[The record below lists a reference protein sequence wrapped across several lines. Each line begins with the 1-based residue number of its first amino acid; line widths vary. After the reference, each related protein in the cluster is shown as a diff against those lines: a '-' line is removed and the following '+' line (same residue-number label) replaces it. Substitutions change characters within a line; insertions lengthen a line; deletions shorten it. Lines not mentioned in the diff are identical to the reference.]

1 MLQNVTMFVNKNHER
16 RETGVMNSK
25 SMFDQL
31 FFPRISESWE
41 GIEADEFVGF
51 LHPKC
56 QEIITAEKLLT
67 LLGEGRKLR
76 VKFGIDP
83 TASDIHIGHLVPMM
97 LLRQF
102 AKASHHID
110 FIIGDFTALVGDPT
124 ERDTGRVPLTPE
136 QIAINMRTFQDQV
149 SRFVDLS
156 CLEVHHNSEW
166 LNPMTLQE
174 VFAVFQRINL
184 TEAVQREDF
193 RKRMRNSQAV
203 SLAEVCYGVLM
214 GIDSIRLSTDVEIG
228 GIDQLLNFQQC
239 RKIMREKGMEEE
251 VALMV
256 PLLEGTDGGG
266 RKMSKSFG
274 NTVPVTA
281 SLEDKFGKIM
291 SIPDRLIFQYF
302 CSFADVHQ
310 RELDGLKAF
319 VASDPLEAKK
329 QLATFLVALEAK
341 DLSQGLRERESFE
354 RKFSQRVITE
364 EDCIQLTANVG
375 QNLFALLAAS
385 EEFKSKGE
393 LRRLFEQNA
402 VRLITDSEES
412 ILDISANVTG
422 SCKLRVGKL
431 RFFKIN
437 VGQ

>member
-1 MLQNVTMFVNKNHER
+1 
-16 RETGVMNSK
+16 MNSK
-25 SMFDQL
+25 SRFDQL

-41 GIEADEFVGF
+41 GIEAGELIGF

-56 QEIITAEKLLT
+56 QEIITAERLRALLN
-67 LLGEGRKLR
+67 EGRKLR

-97 LLRQF
+97 LLKQF
-102 AKASHHID
+102 AKAGHHID

-149 SRFVDLS
+149 GRFIDLS
-156 CLEVHHNSEW
+156 CLKVHHNSGW

-174 VFAVFQRINL
+174 VFAIFQRINL

-256 PLLEGTDGGG
+256 PLLKGTDGGG

-310 RELDGLKAF
+310 RELDELKTFAD
-319 VASDPLEAKK
+319 SDPLEAKK
-329 QLATFLVALEAK
+329 QLATFLVALETK
-341 DLSQGLRERESFE
+341 DLSKGLKERESFE

-364 EDCIQLTANVG
+364 EDCIQLTADIG
-375 QNLFALLAAS
+375 QNVFTLLAS
-385 EEFKSKGE
+385 SGQFKSKGE
-393 LRRLFEQNA
+393 LRRLFKQKA
-402 VRLITDSEES
+402 VRLITDTEES
-412 ILDISANVTG
+412 ILDISANVTQQ
-422 SCKLRVGKL
+422 CKLRVGKL
-431 RFFKIN
+431 RFFMIN

>member
-1 MLQNVTMFVNKNHER
+1 MN
-16 RETGVMNSK
+16 RESR
-25 SMFDQL
+25 FDQL

-41 GIEADEFVGF
+41 GIEAGELIGF

-56 QEIITAEKLLT
+56 QEIITAERLRALLS
-67 LLGEGRKLR
+67 EGRKLR

-97 LLRQF
+97 LLKQF
-102 AKASHHID
+102 AKAGHHID

-149 SRFVDLS
+149 GRFIDLS
-156 CLEVHHNSEW
+156 CLKVHHNSGW

-174 VFAVFQRINL
+174 VFAIFQRINL

-228 GIDQLLNFQQC
+228 GIDQFLNFQQC

-310 RELDGLKAF
+310 RELDELNAF
-319 VASDPLEAKK
+319 ADSDPLEAKK
-329 QLATFLVALEAK
+329 QLATFLVALESK
-341 DLSQGLRERESFE
+341 DLSKGLKERESFE
-354 RKFSQRVITE
+354 RKFSQRVIME
-364 EDCIQLTANVG
+364 EDCVQLNADVG
-375 QNLFALLAAS
+375 QNIFTLLALS
-385 EEFKSKGE
+385 GQFKSKGE
-393 LRRLFEQNA
+393 LRRLFEQKA
-402 VRLITDSEES
+402 VRLITDAEES
-412 ILDISANVTG
+412 ILDISANVTQQ
-422 SCKLRVGKL
+422 CKLRVGKL
-431 RFFKIN
+431 RFFMIN

>member
-1 MLQNVTMFVNKNHER
+1 
-16 RETGVMNSK
+16 MNSK
-25 SMFDQL
+25 SRFDQL

-41 GIEADEFVGF
+41 GIEAGEFIGF

-56 QEIITAEKLLT
+56 QEIITAEKLNA
-67 LLGEGRKLR
+67 LLSEGRKLR

-102 AKASHHID
+102 AKAGHHID

-124 ERDTGRVPLTPE
+124 ERDTSRMPLTPE
-136 QIAINMRTFQDQV
+136 QIAINMRTFRDQV
-149 SRFVDLS
+149 GRFVDLS
-156 CLEVHHNSEW
+156 CLKVHHNSEW

-184 TEAVQREDF
+184 TEAVQREYF

-291 SIPDRLIFQYF
+291 SIPDKLIFQYF

-319 VASDPLEAKK
+319 VDSDPLEAKK
-329 QLATFLVALEAK
+329 QLATFLVALETK
-341 DLSQGLRERESFE
+341 DLFDGLDERESFE
-354 RKFSQRVITE
+354 RKFSQRVITK
-364 EDCIQLTANVG
+364 EDCIQLVADIG
-375 QNLFALLAAS
+375 QNVFTLLAAS
-385 EEFKSKGE
+385 GQFKSKSE
-393 LRRLFEQNA
+393 LRRLFEQKA
-402 VRLITDSEES
+402 VRLITDADQS
-412 ILDISANVTG
+412 ILDLSANVMQP
-422 SCKLRVGKL
+422 CKLRVGKL
-431 RFFKIN
+431 RFFMIN
-437 VGQ
+437 IG

>member
-1 MLQNVTMFVNKNHER
+1 
-16 RETGVMNSK
+16 MNSN
-25 SMFDQL
+25 SRFDQL

-41 GIEADEFVGF
+41 GIEAGEFIGF

-56 QEIITAEKLLT
+56 QEIITAERLRALLS
-67 LLGEGRKLR
+67 EDRKLR

-102 AKASHHID
+102 AKAGHHID

-124 ERDTGRVPLTPE
+124 ERDTGRMPLTPE
-136 QIAINMRTFQDQV
+136 QITINMRTFQDQV
-149 SRFVDLS
+149 GRFIDLS
-156 CLEVHHNSEW
+156 CLKVHHNSGW

-174 VFAVFQRINL
+174 VFAIFQRINL

-251 VALMV
+251 VALMA

-291 SIPDRLIFQYF
+291 SIPDRLILQYF

-310 RELDGLKAF
+310 RELDELKAF
-319 VASDPLEAKK
+319 VDSDPLEAKK
-329 QLATFLVALEAK
+329 QLATFLVALETK
-341 DLSQGLRERESFE
+341 DLCKGLKEREGFE
-354 RKFSQRVITE
+354 RKFSQRVITQ
-364 EDCIQLTANVG
+364 EDCIQLHTDIG
-375 QNLFALLAAS
+375 QNVFTLLVAS
-385 EEFKSKGE
+385 GQFKSKGE
-393 LRRLFEQNA
+393 LRRLFEQKA
-402 VRLITDSEES
+402 VRLITDAEES
-412 ILDISANVTG
+412 ILDISANVTQQ
-422 SCKLRVGKL
+422 CKLRVGKL
-431 RFFKIN
+431 RFFMIN